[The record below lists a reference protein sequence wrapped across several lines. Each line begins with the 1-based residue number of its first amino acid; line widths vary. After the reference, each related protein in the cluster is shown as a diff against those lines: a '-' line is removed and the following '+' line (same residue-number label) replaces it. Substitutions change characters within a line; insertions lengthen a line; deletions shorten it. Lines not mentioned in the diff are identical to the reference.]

1 MARRTAIVSVLIVAA
16 LAGVWTVFS
25 FGPRWY
31 GSRPAATQI
40 QPAPAAPSGPERKIK
55 ATLYYVS
62 EDGLALVG
70 TEREVPFA
78 DPIDAQARRIVEAQ
92 LSEPPAPLAS
102 AVPAGTTLQS
112 LFMTERGD
120 AFVDLSADVTTRHP
134 GGALNELFTVYAV
147 VNALTVNLP
156 AIARVQILVN
166 GKEVDTLAGHV
177 DLRHP
182 LQKNLKWLAIPAI
195 PAIPP
200 EETR

>member
-16 LAGVWTVFS
+16 LAAVWAVFS
-25 FGPRWY
+25 VAPRWY
-31 GSRPAATQI
+31 GSRPATTTLE
-40 QPAPAAPSGPERKIK
+40 PPPAATNAPERKIK

-62 EDGLALVG
+62 EDGLTLVG
-70 TEREVPFA
+70 SEREVPFV
-78 DPIDAQARRIVEAQ
+78 DQIDGQARRIVEAQ

-102 AVPAGTTLQS
+102 AIPAGTTLRS

-120 AFVDLSADVTTRHP
+120 AFVDLSADVTTKHP

-156 AIARVQILVN
+156 SIARVQILVN
-166 GKEVDTLAGHV
+166 GKEADTLAGHV

-182 LQKNLKWLAIPAI
+182 LQKNLKWLASPAS
-195 PAIPP
+195 PATPP